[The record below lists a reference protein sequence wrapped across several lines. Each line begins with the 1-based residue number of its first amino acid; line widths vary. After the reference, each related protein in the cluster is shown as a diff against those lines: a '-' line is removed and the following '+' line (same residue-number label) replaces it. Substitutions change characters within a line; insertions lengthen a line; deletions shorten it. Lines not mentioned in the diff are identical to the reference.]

1 MSFRTVSA
9 SAPAPDSAHGMP
21 GVSVKSL
28 KLVPGLILVGP
39 GNKSKLYRVTIPKPK
54 VPRKLV
60 QTRLLTN
67 CPLCGF
73 KQRLERLTGGEY
85 HVTDLGDLL
94 PLEVGAIYA
103 EKRAH
108 GLVYEARELRL
119 KPGQRQEMLEALA
132 AKMLPLVRLLSV
144 EVREFREALEAEEF
158 TITLG
163 AMPLKDSLPLKK
175 LPMPLK
181 LPMSRDVPELRLEVD
196 EWQSEKIPMSLT
208 TEMPLELPTMTGLPK
223 VAVKRYRRGST

>member
-1 MSFRTVSA
+1 
-9 SAPAPDSAHGMP
+9 
-21 GVSVKSL
+21 L

-39 GNKSKLYRVTIPKPK
+39 GGRSKLYRVTTPKPK

-85 HVTDLGDLL
+85 HVTDPGDLL

-144 EVREFREALEAEEF
+144 EVPEFREALEAEEF

-175 LPMPLK
+175 FPMPLK
-181 LPMSRDVPELRLEVD
+181 LPMSRDVPEGWLEVN

-208 TEMPLELPTMTGLPK
+208 TEMPLELPKMTGLPK
-223 VAVKRYRRGST
+223 VAVKRHRRDST